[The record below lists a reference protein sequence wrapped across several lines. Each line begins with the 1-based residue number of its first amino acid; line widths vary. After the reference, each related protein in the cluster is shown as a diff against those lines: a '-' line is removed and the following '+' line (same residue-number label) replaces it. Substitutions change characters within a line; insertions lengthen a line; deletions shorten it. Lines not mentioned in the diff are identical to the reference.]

1 MRWSLAGTVRV
12 VVRIQVKHTQK
23 LSSRL
28 QHLMDGA
35 NVVLAPGRI
44 DGAETGVLPDP
55 SVGAPMGPGQREKI
69 GEFEMGP
76 DIRRLAR
83 RLLDGEG
90 REVDAHDAFDRAG
103 LRQGTDVVSKAAAG
117 HED

>member
-1 MRWSLAGTVRV
+1 
-12 VVRIQVKHTQK
+12 
-23 LSSRL
+23 
-28 QHLMDGA
+28 
-35 NVVLAPGRI
+35 PGRI

-117 HED
+117 HEDRAREGARMAFHPFQERGRWGSLVPRRLALAITLFPIW